1 MKKCLLVLLILSLS
15 GGTGWYVSKIE
26 KDLGAVEQHAISNS
40 MMGNRNTMM
49 LQMFFDTA
57 PEEIMRMIRM
67 NRCQCGHDTPART
80 IALSKD

>member
-1 MKKCLLVLLILSLS
+1 MLLLS
-15 GGTGWYVSKIE
+15 GGAGWYVNKIE
-26 KDLGAVEQHAISNS
+26 NDLVAVEQHAISNS

-67 NRCQCGHDTPART
+67 NRCQCGNDTPAKT
-80 IALSKD
+80 IALLED